1 MTDQF
6 QLLLR
11 QLTIPQRL
19 GIAVAALASVLL
31 LVGFAM
37 WAGKP
42 DMKPAFSGLTTTDAG
57 TISEALRSA
66 KIPFEITDA
75 GTTILVPATDVSQAV
90 VAAGSAG
97 YNGGGA
103 NGFEIFDKQ
112 QFGASEFDQQV
123 AYQRAIEGKLQK
135 TIESMAG
142 VAQAQVSVVAAQSG
156 LFADQDRPATASI
169 NIRMKNGL
177 PDAALVQG
185 IVSTVSGSVAG
196 LTAENVTV
204 VDASG
209 RVLAG
214 PDNVAGND
222 SAAIQ
227 SSVERGL
234 SAKIQVLVDQAL
246 GAGHSSI
253 ALSAQLDLDKVEK
266 TVTTIAPI
274 NDQNYTPTSVQTQN
288 ETYGGAGGT
297 GGGGIPG
304 AGSNV
309 PGLPTYPGNLPTYPG
324 NLPTAS
330 GAPGASTAPTASAA
344 PGAGYVR
351 TQETVNYANSQ
362 TIEKIVQQPG
372 AIKRLSVAVLIDEA
386 AAKGVAPE
394 NLKAA
399 ISAAIGADATR
410 GDVVTVSAVPFAAA
424 TAATPD
430 AGSGIA
436 DTVGNVGGT
445 IAGALLAVVLLFL
458 VWRNLRALRHRADE
472 MQLVHAGPAGQGLL
486 EPGSSYT
493 ANGSS
498 ASIAPLPEYDD
509 TPQAKIQER
518 LRIVADEKP
527 EEIVGL
533 VNSWLRT
540 DGKSNR

>member
-42 DMKPAFSGLTTTDAG
+42 DMQPAFSQLTTTDAAA
-57 TISEALRSA
+57 ISEALRSA

-75 GTTILVPATDVSQAV
+75 GTTILVPAASVSQAV

-97 YNGGGA
+97 YNGDGA
-103 NGFEIFDKQ
+103 TGFEIFDNQ

-135 TIESMAG
+135 TIESMSG
-142 VAQAQVSVVAAQSG
+142 VAQAQVSIVASKSG

-169 NIRMKNGL
+169 NLRMRNGL
-177 PDAALVQG
+177 PDAALIQG

-196 LTAENVTV
+196 LTPESVTV

-234 SAKIQVLVDQAL
+234 SSKIQALVDQAL
-246 GAGHSSI
+246 GPGHSSI

-274 NDQNYTPTSVQTQN
+274 NDQNYTPTSVQTQT
-288 ETYGGAGGT
+288 ETYGGT
-297 GGGGIPG
+297 GSGAGGIPG
-304 AGSNV
+304 AVSNI
-309 PGLPTYPGNLPTYPG
+309 PGLPTYPGNVPI
-324 NLPTAS
+324 AS
-330 GAPGASTAPTASAA
+330 GSPAASNAPAASA
-344 PGAGYVR
+344 GTGYVR
-351 TQETVNYANSQ
+351 AQETVNYANSQ

-372 AIKRLSVAVLIDEA
+372 AIKRLSVAVLLDEA
-386 AAKGVAPE
+386 AAGGVSPE
-394 NLKAA
+394 NLRLA
-399 ISAAIGADATR
+399 ISAAIGADETR

-424 TAATPD
+424 TATTPD
-430 AGSGIA
+430 AGAGIVDSMGSIA
-436 DTVGNVGGT
+436 AT

-458 VWRNLRALRHRADE
+458 VWRNLRALRNRADE
-472 MQLVHAGPAGQGLL
+472 MQLVQAGPASQALL
-486 EPGSSYT
+486 EAGYGS
-493 ANGSS
+493 NGAATSL
-498 ASIAPLPEYDD
+498 APLPQFHD

-533 VNSWLRT
+533 VNSWLRA
-540 DGKSNR
+540 DGKAPR